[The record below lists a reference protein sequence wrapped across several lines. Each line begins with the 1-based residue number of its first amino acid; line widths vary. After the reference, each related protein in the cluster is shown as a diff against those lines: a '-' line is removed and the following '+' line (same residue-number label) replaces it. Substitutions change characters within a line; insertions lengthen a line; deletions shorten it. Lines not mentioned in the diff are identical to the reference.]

1 MMSAANCKEAY
12 GVYVYNFKAHANY
25 MPLFNNEGYKEIY
38 KRVTFTKCAVL
49 FNDNFRLV
57 LENICIL
64 AIF

>member
-38 KRVTFTKCAVL
+38 KRVTFALLASVL
-49 FNDNFRLV
+49 
-57 LENICIL
+57 CYSMT
-64 AIF
+64 IFD

>member
-1 MMSAANCKEAY
+1 MCVQCTVGLKST
-12 GVYVYNFKAHANY
+12 HANY